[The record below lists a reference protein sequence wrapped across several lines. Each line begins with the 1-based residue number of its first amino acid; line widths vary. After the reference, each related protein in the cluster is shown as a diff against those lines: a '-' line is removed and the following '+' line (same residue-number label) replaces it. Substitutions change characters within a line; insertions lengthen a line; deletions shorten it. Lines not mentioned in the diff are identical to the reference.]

1 MEKLLNN
8 SNFNKTFVK
17 TSIIFMIL
25 VISFGS
31 IIYQATKREM
41 IESLSILLD
50 TALEMNVKAIKEW
63 IKDKKLD
70 SRVMASQPLINKNIL
85 SLIELSKKPNV
96 TSKALIQSPELSW
109 LRKSLGPLS
118 KAYGFYGFIIINKN
132 GLQVG
137 DLYDS
142 AVGKND
148 LSKNSDFFEKT
159 LNGETIV
166 TLPFFSEIP
175 LKDSEG
181 SLRDSLPNI
190 IISTPVINS
199 LGETVGV
206 LAFRLP
212 PETGFSNLMSLSQ
225 FGDSGETYAFNK
237 NAVMIS
243 ESRFTKQ
250 LKEVGLIPNSAI
262 SQSILKISLRDP
274 GKELPVGKLIAPNLK
289 NMWPLTVMAKQ
300 ATKGLSGT
308 NTNGYRDYRGI
319 EVVGSWKWL
328 PNYNFGITHEIDK
341 KEAYKTLEAR
351 MQLIILCLGGL
362 LISGMALAWLYFK
375 QGRIEAENFENILD
389 LKKAQ
394 DERTR
399 LYEML
404 NNLPILFHLQASDYS
419 VPFANKM
426 FRERFGDPETKSCY
440 ALMHK
445 RTQPCET
452 CTPFEIFNTNRTE
465 ESVWESFDG
474 RTYLTVVTPFQDL
487 DGTPLVLEMA
497 VDITEQKKA
506 EKALKISKNEAE
518 IANKAKTEF
527 LSRMSHE
534 FRTPLN
540 SIMGF
545 SQILKSD
552 TQVPL
557 IDSQLKKVEQIIHSG
572 GHILRLVEDVLDLG
586 TIEQGKFPINS
597 EEVSLIGLIEESFE
611 LVQDSAKEKNLR
623 VTNNLPENEEI
634 WVLADKERL
643 KKVLLNL
650 LTNAIKYNRDNGD
663 IGISISLDFPG
674 TARLKISDTGIGI
687 SEEKQNQIF
696 KPFSAISP
704 NQSFKEGV
712 GLGLSI
718 SKLLMEMMN
727 GKIYFESR
735 VDKGSSFFIELP
747 FVKKE
752 KNSSEN
758 MKTKCSS
765 IKNFNA
771 SIDKEISKEIEL
783 SKISIPNAMRL
794 DLLKAA
800 EIYNYTQLESL
811 IGDLSSHSE
820 DGTLVADLIRKH
832 LLQYN
837 IGEIIQILN
846 KTKHSS

>member
-8 SNFNKTFVK
+8 SNFNKALTK
-17 TSIIFMIL
+17 ISIIFMVL

-31 IIYQATKREM
+31 IIYQSTKQEM
-41 IESLSILLD
+41 LETLSILLD
-50 TALEMNVKAIKEW
+50 TALEMNAKVIKEW

-70 SRVMASQPLINKNIL
+70 SRVLASQPLINKNIL

-96 TSKALIQSPELSW
+96 TSKTLLQSPELSW

-118 KAYGFYGFIIINKN
+118 KEYGFYEFIIINKN
-132 GLQVG
+132 GLQAG
-137 DLYDS
+137 ALYDK
-142 AVGKND
+142 AVGRND

-166 TLPFFSEIP
+166 TLPFLSEIP
-175 LKDSEG
+175 LKDSKG
-181 SLRDSLPNI
+181 NLRDSLPNI

-199 LGETVGV
+199 LGETVGI

-250 LKEVGLIPNSAI
+250 LKEIGLIPNNSI
-262 SQSILKISLRDP
+262 SQSILEVSLRNP
-274 GKELPVGKLIAPNLK
+274 GKKLPFGKLIAPNLK
-289 NMWPLTVMAKQ
+289 NKWPLTFMAEQ

-308 NTNGYRDYRGI
+308 NTSGYRDYRGI

-328 PNYNFGITHEIDK
+328 PNHNLGIAHEIDK
-341 KEAYKTLEAR
+341 GEAYKSLETR
-351 MQLIILCLGGL
+351 MQLLIICLVGL
-362 LISGMALAWLYFK
+362 FLAGITLIWLFSK
-375 QGRIEAENFENILD
+375 QARIESESFDDKSN
-389 LKKAQ
+389 LKKVQ

-399 LYEML
+399 LYKML
-404 NNLPILFHLQASDYS
+404 NNLPVLFHLQASDYS

-426 FRERFGDPETKSCY
+426 FRNRFGDPETKPCY

-452 CTPFEIFNTNRTE
+452 CTPFQIFNTNRTE

-497 VDITEQKKA
+497 VDITEQKNA
-506 EKALKISKNEAE
+506 EKALIISKHEAE
-518 IANKAKTEF
+518 LANKAKSDF

-545 SQILKSD
+545 SRLLQSD
-552 TQVPL
+552 TEAPL
-557 IDSQLKKVEQIIHSG
+557 IDSQLKKVKQIVNSG
-572 GHILRLVEDVLDLG
+572 EHILRLVEDILDFG
-586 TIEQGKFPINS
+586 KIEKGQLPINS
-597 EEVSLIGLIEESFE
+597 EEVSLNQLIDESFE
-611 LVQDSAKEKNLR
+611 QVQDSAKEKNLR
-623 VTNNLPENEEI
+623 IIDSLPQNEEI
-634 WVLADKERL
+634 WVFADKESL
-643 KKVLLNL
+643 KKVLINL
-650 LTNAIKYNRDNGD
+650 FTNAIKYNHENGD
-663 IGISISLDFPG
+663 IEISITPG
-674 TARLKISDTGIGI
+674 TSETARLKISDTGIGI
-687 SEEKQNQIF
+687 PKEKQNQIF
-696 KPFSAISP
+696 KPFNAITPS
-704 NQSFKEGV
+704 QSFQEGV

-718 SKLLMEMMN
+718 SKLLMEMMK
-727 GKIYFESR
+727 GKIYFESC
-735 VDKGSSFFIELP
+735 VDRGSSFFIELP
-747 FVKKE
+747 LAKKE
-752 KNSSEN
+752 TISSEN
-758 MKTKCSS
+758 IAKNHSS

-771 SIDKEISKEIEL
+771 SSGKEIEEEIDL
-783 SKISIPNAMRL
+783 SKISIPEEKRIEL
-794 DLLKAA
+794 IKAA
-800 EIYNYTQLESL
+800 EMYNYTKLENL
-811 IGDLSSHSE
+811 INDLSSHSE
-820 DGTLVADLIRKH
+820 DGKLIADLSKKY
-832 LLQYN
+832 LLQYDIN
-837 IGEIIQILN
+837 EIIQTLN